1 MQLVRVA
8 RSIITGLL
16 RIIIFQVCSLRATW
30 HMHIGRLILAR
41 TLQHNARSSVSFVVY
56 LATLGGVTSRALG
69 KCR

>member
-16 RIIIFQVCSLRATW
+16 RIIITFQVCSLRATW

-41 TLQHNARSSVSFVVY
+41 TLQHYMRGRAFRSWFI
-56 LATLGGVTSRALG
+56 
-69 KCR
+69 